1 MERVA
6 LSQLILLIKTTTGF
20 GSSRECCEKNAYID
34 ALASPE
40 YEIIPLIA
48 LLRSAQAREW

>member
-48 LLRSAQAREW
+48 LLRSAQARE